1 MTCLRRS
8 AVLFALVTAGVAAQP
23 SPRVV
28 VEAGAVSQSYS
39 TGEEQSVSEVVVP
52 ISAAAE
58 VVPGLSVGVQA
69 VYATVSGDG
78 LESLSGLGDTQLSV
92 GYRRPLGAAIVDLLV
107 ATSLPTGQTALT
119 VEQFATSA
127 ALAVDDFAF
136 ALPTLG
142 QGAVVSPGIALAVPA
157 GEGMAIGFGAAY
169 SARSAYTLFADDTSA
184 YAPANEVI
192 LTAGVDASIGGASS
206 FRLEGSYVLYGDD
219 GYRGQTF
226 SPGDRAVVTM
236 LADLAGRYVRS
247 QILARYRHVFDGAI
261 GEEALSRPVA
271 YLRPSQAKVAVS
283 LGFGPETAEVALS
296 AGARYYGTGVG
307 FYGSDSVE
315 DIVRSAPAA
324 LAEQQVLVDL
334 GVAPR
339 FAVGANALVR
349 GSFVYTLGVAEA
361 IGAPAL
367 TGYRVGAS
375 VRVGF

>member
-28 VEAGAVSQSYS
+28 VEAGAVSQTYS
-39 TGEEQSVSEVVVP
+39 TGDERSVSEVVVP

-107 ATSLPTGQTALT
+107 ASSLPTGQTALT

-157 GEGMAIGFGAAY
+157 GEGMAAGFGAAY
-169 SARSAYTLFADDTSA
+169 SARSAYTLFAGDTSA

-261 GEEALSRPVA
+261 GEEAPRPVA

-307 FYGSDSVE
+307 FYGSDSGE
-315 DIVRSAPAA
+315 DIIRTAPAA

-361 IGAPAL
+361 IGAPPL